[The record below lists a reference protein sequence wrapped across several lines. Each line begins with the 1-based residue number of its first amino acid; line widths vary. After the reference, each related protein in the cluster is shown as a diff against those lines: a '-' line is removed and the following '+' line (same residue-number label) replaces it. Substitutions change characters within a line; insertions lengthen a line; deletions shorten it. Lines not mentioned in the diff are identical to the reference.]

1 MTEILRGIQLAE
13 FAKDV
18 VTFPLQLRQ
27 MKLLHAALG
36 VGIPLFFFGIPSL
49 DSGLGDLLRVY
60 LLTGVSVTATHYL
73 TSGSA

>member
-1 MTEILRGIQLAE
+1 MTEFLRGIELAA

-18 VTFPLQLRQ
+18 VTFPLLLRK
-27 MKLLHAALG
+27 MKLVHAAIG
-36 VGIPLFFFGIPSL
+36 VGVPLFLFGVPSL
-49 DSGLGDLLRVY
+49 DSGLSDLLRVY